1 MSLKLLVVLRL
12 TWLTSIMKFL
22 LQNNNDNNNNN
33 NNNNN
38 DNNNFDA
45 WCSLPDAAKV
55 IFRKSETIF

>member
-22 LQNNNDNNNNN
+22 LQNNNN

-38 DNNNFDA
+38 DNNNNNFDA